1 MTQQTVSETRQR
13 EFIRHPT
20 GVPIRIHCEETARR
34 TVRNLSNISVGGLA
48 CRSDEAMP
56 IGCEVM
62 VEIPVSTPPF
72 QARGTVCWCRALPA
86 KGFELGIRFT
96 SREDA
101 FAARMVEQLCQ
112 IERYRKHVKDHQ
124 GREIDS
130 AEAAIEWINIYAERF
145 PSFAA

>member
-1 MTQQTVSETRQR
+1 MTRQTVAETRQR
-13 EFIRHPT
+13 KFLRHPT
-20 GVPIRIHCEETARR
+20 EIPIRIHCEETSRR
-34 TVRNLSNISVGGLA
+34 TVRNLSNISAGGLA

-62 VEIPVSTPPF
+62 IEIPVSTPPF
-72 QARGTVCWCRALPA
+72 QTRGAVCWCRALT

-96 SREDA
+96 SQEEV
-101 FAARMVEQLCQ
+101 FALRMVEQLCQ
-112 IERYRKHVKDHQ
+112 IERYRKHVKEHQ

-145 PSFAA
+145 PTFAA